1 MALSK
6 VGSVTGGEITVIN
19 RDKQFAILELDSAEP
34 ARLPFCKL
42 KGNNRGARFDELKVG
57 MEIRVLVIA
66 TSDDR
71 FGKPFHTVS
80 ERLDEVIE
88 VEPAAAPAS
97 RQPNRPD
104 PALVAQFPVG
114 KKVKGKF
121 AHMAGEAGVILLDGV
136 RALLPVSELGSM
148 KVSSLKKGTSVHAV
162 VLRII
167 GDDVVL
173 SRKALA

>member
-19 RDKQFAILELDSAEP
+19 RDKQYAILELDSAEP

-88 VEPAAAPAS
+88 VEPALPAS
-97 RQPNRPD
+97 RQSNRPD

-162 VLRII
+162 VLNII